1 MSKHIDSGTLNPNDL
16 CSGAVTAT
24 SGGLDVL
31 ATGPVGAAQ
40 VSFSCS
46 RRQGAIL
53 SLPVQA
59 QRQDTVARGEF
70 GRWIVKH
77 INLWFA
83 FTQELGLGLNRME
96 DIILVTGFHRARSWA
111 NIAFSE
117 GSGGARVSFGVRVSG
132 TSGTNVEWKY
142 SREDIQGVVL
152 NLGPSGQNLPED
164 QCIFVRG
171 FRVTRFIRILPR
183 LRGAAGPAPL
193 PDGHEPEPDAQ
204 LYQDPLRT
212 LLEYIAEVGTPWEI
226 FCATV
231 SLEGNQPDEIRGYL
245 QNLAPKL
252 QELRFDTFPVH
263 KSSEGAQM
271 ATATVAMLSSHAS
284 DLPADNPSLE
294 SHNTLRSDG
303 QHSVGLASS
312 PQPTESSPQP
322 LAKLSPELCALFNAS
337 LDEYTQQTGIL
348 LASHPLTANLENSN
362 SPEAF
367 IAVIDQTRAFHDF
380 RRGDWRMLLMRLL
393 KPLMNVLLA
402 LSTTAALGDDL
413 RLVLSPSKAIF
424 GAIGIFLSVCISFMI
439 SIFGNVIWIFLGT
452 QGVSARSNAFVELF
466 ETLGSFLDLLRVYTV
481 IQLLRR

>member
-1 MSKHIDSGTLNPNDL
+1 MAHFDIFREELAIKYPAYGHALWEPSPGKLYDAIEVGDVGYIREGKFHRLFNALLPGDHDSHRNFGVPEYHEPLKPKMSKHIDSGTLSPNDL
-16 CSGAVTAT
+16 CSGAVTVT

-204 LYQDPLRT
+204 LVSVPAGTNYQDPLRT

-231 SLEGNQPDEIRGYL
+231 
-245 QNLAPKL
+245 
-252 QELRFDTFPVH
+252 
-263 KSSEGAQM
+263 
-271 ATATVAMLSSHAS
+271 
-284 DLPADNPSLE
+284 
-294 SHNTLRSDG
+294 
-303 QHSVGLASS
+303 VG
-312 PQPTESSPQP
+312 
-322 LAKLSPELCALFNAS
+322 
-337 LDEYTQQTGIL
+337 
-348 LASHPLTANLENSN
+348 
-362 SPEAF
+362 
-367 IAVIDQTRAFHDF
+367 
-380 RRGDWRMLLMRLL
+380 
-393 KPLMNVLLA
+393 MN
-402 LSTTAALGDDL
+402 
-413 RLVLSPSKAIF
+413 
-424 GAIGIFLSVCISFMI
+424 
-439 SIFGNVIWIFLGT
+439 
-452 QGVSARSNAFVELF
+452 
-466 ETLGSFLDLLRVYTV
+466 
-481 IQLLRR
+481 

>member
-1 MSKHIDSGTLNPNDL
+1 MAHFDIFREELAIKYPAYGHALWEPSPGKLYDAIEVGDVGYIREGKFHRLFNALLPGDHDSHRNFGVPEYHEPLKPKMSKHIDSGTLNPNDL

-117 GSGGARVSFGVRVSG
+117 
-132 TSGTNVEWKY
+132 
-142 SREDIQGVVL
+142 DIQGVVL

-204 LYQDPLRT
+204 LVSVPAGTNYQDPLRT

-231 SLEGNQPDEIRGYL
+231 
-245 QNLAPKL
+245 
-252 QELRFDTFPVH
+252 
-263 KSSEGAQM
+263 
-271 ATATVAMLSSHAS
+271 
-284 DLPADNPSLE
+284 
-294 SHNTLRSDG
+294 
-303 QHSVGLASS
+303 VG
-312 PQPTESSPQP
+312 
-322 LAKLSPELCALFNAS
+322 
-337 LDEYTQQTGIL
+337 
-348 LASHPLTANLENSN
+348 
-362 SPEAF
+362 
-367 IAVIDQTRAFHDF
+367 
-380 RRGDWRMLLMRLL
+380 
-393 KPLMNVLLA
+393 MN
-402 LSTTAALGDDL
+402 
-413 RLVLSPSKAIF
+413 
-424 GAIGIFLSVCISFMI
+424 
-439 SIFGNVIWIFLGT
+439 
-452 QGVSARSNAFVELF
+452 
-466 ETLGSFLDLLRVYTV
+466 
-481 IQLLRR
+481 